1 MNSRGFAALR
11 GVRGGD
17 CVGEISMAISV
28 FENASSKRGTARVAA
43 PPRRGRGRP
52 SDAPPLSSRRKQKRN
67 RGGEKGAAVVSLR
80 GRGNLKRLRGRQGA
94 WILDIW
100 GNFEREN

>member
-28 FENASSKRGTARVAA
+28 LENAAA
-43 PPRRGRGRP
+43 SEGLRAPPPRRGEVEVTSP
-52 SDAPPLSSRRKQKRN
+52 ILRR
-67 RGGEKGAAVVSLR
+67 SP
-80 GRGNLKRLRGRQGA
+80 
-94 WILDIW
+94 
-100 GNFEREN
+100 